1 MQQCRETA
9 QAVCREHKIS
19 EQTFH
24 RWEKQYGD
32 MELADAKRPKERQ
45 KQNAEL
51 QKMLEM
57 HVLAQVVHLA
67 VAVEAAEAKT
77 V

>member
-9 QAVCREHKIS
+9 HSVCRGHNIS
-19 EQTFH
+19 EQNFY
-24 RWEKQYGD
+24 RWKKQYGD

-45 KQNAEL
+45 KENAEL
-51 QKMLEM
+51 QKMLDM

-67 VAVEAAEAKT
+67 VAVEAAEAQT

>member
-24 RWEKQYGD
+24 RWKKQYGD

-45 KQNAEL
+45 KENAEW
-51 QKMLEM
+51 QKMLDM
-57 HVLAQVVHLA
+57 HFLAQVVHLA
-67 VAVEAAEAKT
+67 AAVEAAEAKT

>member
-24 RWEKQYGD
+24 RWKKQYGD
-32 MELADAKRPKERQ
+32 MELADAKRPKER
-45 KQNAEL
+45 KKENAEL
-51 QKMLEM
+51 QKKLDM
-57 HVLAQVVHLA
+57 HVLAQVVHVA
-67 VAVEAAEAKT
+67 VAVEATEAQT